1 MIKINDTGNRI
12 DIDFGG
18 NPDSWVYADA
28 DIEIGLSDHRIT
40 SIGIEFKTRLAR
52 EAHESLTQAIENIEN
67 EQIVPCKIIHTRNF
81 TVKERSHE
89 SEKFRKES
97 TVMVCIK
104 ALSL

>member
-28 DIEIGLSDHRIT
+28 DIEVGLSDHRIT

-67 EQIVPCKIIHTRNF
+67 EQIVPSKIIHTRDF
-81 TVKERSHE
+81 IAKE
-89 SEKFRKES
+89 
-97 TVMVCIK
+97 
-104 ALSL
+104 